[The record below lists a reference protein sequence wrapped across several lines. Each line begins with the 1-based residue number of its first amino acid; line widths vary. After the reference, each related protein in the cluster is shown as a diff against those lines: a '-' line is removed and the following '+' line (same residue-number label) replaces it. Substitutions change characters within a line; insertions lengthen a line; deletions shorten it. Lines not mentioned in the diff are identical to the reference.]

1 VKENKQKEA
10 MMSTRKAMK
19 AEEKEFFIIHS
30 SIVLLLS
37 WLVLH
42 LNRRVG
48 IDLACAFVY
57 SRGSFSVCKNGNFQF
72 YITIRAP
79 GSVSSKKICFCLQRN
94 QIESKKS
101 LSEACAKQ
109 LNVIISRAGRFLC
122 LYRIIF
128 TC

>member
-57 SRGSFSVCKNGNFQF
+57 SRGSFCVCKNGNFQF

-79 GSVSSKKICFCLQRN
+79 GSVSSKKSVFVCNATRLNRKNLSRKRVRN
-94 QIESKKS
+94 
-101 LSEACAKQ
+101 
-109 LNVIISRAGRFLC
+109 N
-122 LYRIIF
+122 
-128 TC
+128 